1 MLLADFASVFLS
13 LFLSA
18 EVSEITGN
26 RFDELF
32 DDLYK
37 NIDTSFKGNRKDLR
51 DAVERIVGAGYYFRS
66 FIIVRPSAKARR
78 QIQMMLRNFRKS
90 KV

>member
-37 NIDTSFKGNRKDLR
+37 NIDTSLREIVRICVTLLKGLLARVITLP
-51 DAVERIVGAGYYFRS
+51 